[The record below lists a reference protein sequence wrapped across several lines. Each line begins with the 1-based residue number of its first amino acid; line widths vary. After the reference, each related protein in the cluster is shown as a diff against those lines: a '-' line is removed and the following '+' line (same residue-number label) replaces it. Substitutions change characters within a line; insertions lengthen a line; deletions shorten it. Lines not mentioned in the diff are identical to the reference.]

1 MSKKNKPQ
9 KEYIP
14 EGMSRKDYADAAF
27 RKKVTII
34 MGCILLTFVI
44 GVVAVLVNA
53 WAQTEKHN
61 KEFEAREQAFIQERD
76 SVLAQLAQAET
87 AEDKAKV
94 QIVVTDENYSDWIA
108 TLDASYQLQHD
119 DENYGA
125 YAGASIK
132 LQGMFITKKFE
143 AEKNTIVQY
152 WVQRYH
158 SHDEGNHDEHTDH
171 SLDETIPIEVIWSD
185 KDFTVPV
192 DGTWVDVTGIVGLDS
207 TKNLS
212 AVRNAVITVMDE
224 PGEAHIE

>member
-1 MSKKNKPQ
+1 MAKEKKPQ

-27 RKKVTII
+27 KKKVTTI
-34 MGCILLTFVI
+34 MGCVLLAFVI

-94 QIVVTDENYSDWIA
+94 QITVTDENFSDWIA
-108 TLDASYQLQHD
+108 ALDASYQLPRD
-119 DENYGA
+119 DVNYA
-125 YAGASIK
+125 AFSGASIK
-132 LQGMFITKKFE
+132 LQGMFITRVFE
-143 AEKNTIVQY
+143 TDDNKVVQY

-158 SHDEGNHDEHTDH
+158 SHGDATHDEHTDH
-171 SLDETIPIEVIWSD
+171 SADEAVPIEVIWSNDDFSVPAD
-185 KDFTVPV
+185 K
-192 DGTWVDVTGIVGLDS
+192 TWVDVSGVVGVDS
-207 TKNLS
+207 TNSLS
-212 AVRNAVITVMDE
+212 AVRDAVITIMDE

>member
-1 MSKKNKPQ
+1 
-9 KEYIP
+9 
-14 EGMSRKDYADAAF
+14 MSRKDYADAAF
-27 RKKVTII
+27 KKKVTII
-34 MGCILLTFVI
+34 MGCILLTFII

-53 WAQTEKHN
+53 WAQTDKHN

-76 SVLAQLAQAET
+76 SILAQLAQAET

-108 TLDASYQLQHD
+108 TLDASYQLQYD

-143 AEKNTIVQY
+143 AEKNTMVQY

-158 SHDEGNHDEHTDH
+158 TYGEGEHDEHTDH
-171 SLDETIPIEVIWSD
+171 SHDETIPIEVIWSD
-185 KDFTVPV
+185 KDFTVPA
-192 DGTWVDVTGIVGLDS
+192 DGTWVDVTGVVGLDS